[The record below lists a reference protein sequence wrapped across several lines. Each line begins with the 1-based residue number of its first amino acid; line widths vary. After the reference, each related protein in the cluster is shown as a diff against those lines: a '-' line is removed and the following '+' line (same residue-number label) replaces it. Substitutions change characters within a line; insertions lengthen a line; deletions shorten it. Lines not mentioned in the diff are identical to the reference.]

1 MNAIKGAIGDSICI
15 NGTCLTVE
23 SVQNDTFS
31 FSVSPETY
39 NLSNMK
45 FIKEDDEVNIET
57 SLTLNKLISGH
68 IVQGHVDTTS
78 KVIELVRIENSWLVK
93 FQIDSKYMKYIIQKG
108 SITIDGVSLTVNEVY
123 EDAFSVMIIP
133 HTWQNT
139 IFKNYNI
146 GNVTNVEVDLLAK
159 YVEKL
164 GK

>member
-1 MNAIKGAIGDSICI
+1 
-15 NGTCLTVE
+15 
-23 SVQNDTFS
+23 
-31 FSVSPETY
+31 
-39 NLSNMK
+39 
-45 FIKEDDEVNIET
+45 
-57 SLTLNKLISGH
+57 
-68 IVQGHVDTTS
+68 
-78 KVIELVRIENSWLVK
+78 
-93 FQIDSKYMKYIIQKG
+93 MKYIIQKG